1 MQQAFI
7 EHDAFQCGYCT
18 GGQIVSS
25 VEMLEGAEAGWANHV
40 TEHVHATGTLV
51 RDHPIT
57 PDKLVR

>member
-18 GGQIVSS
+18 AGQIVSS
-25 VEMLEGAEAGWANHV
+25 VEILAGAEAGWASLV

-51 RDHPIT
+51 RDLPIT